1 MRSLPILRRARRSAS
16 QVGYFLVED
25 AVARTAG
32 WAGAAGAEGHLDIV
46 AQVRGAPEFRRAS
59 LPAMLLGTA

>member
-1 MRSLPILRRARRSAS
+1 MDVAIVAGEITDQVCVGPAP

-32 WAGAAGAEGHLDIV
+32 QAGAAGAGGHLDIV
-46 AQVRGAPEFRRAS
+46 AQVRRALGPASS
-59 LPAMLLGTA
+59 LPACV